1 MSDQSSGTKKSNNQA
16 KAATST
22 LQTAATD
29 RQADPLYEQIRSIIG
44 SVVSN
49 PTTLTPDVQE
59 SMYRQGVSQANAGAQ
74 SFLDEKMQKIQGY
87 GSTGYRSGA
96 ARNAEYEAGA
106 RLGEN
111 LAMASRQ
118 TQIDVANRRVSDLIA
133 AANAGQ
139 GFLSGDFNTSQAVA
153 NAQMGAANVMGQN
166 AQIPS
171 PTAQLLGGVGSLG
184 GTLGSAAIGK

>member
-1 MSDQSSGTKKSNNQA
+1 MSDQSSGVKKSNSQA

-22 LQTAATD
+22 LQTAATN
-29 RQADPLYEQIRSIIG
+29 RQAAPEYGQIKGIIDTLL
-44 SVVSN
+44 SN
-49 PTTLTPDVQE
+49 PITLTPEVQDA
-59 SMYRQGVSQANAGAQ
+59 MYRQGVSQANAGAN
-74 SFLDEKMQKIQGY
+74 SFLDERMAKLQGA
-87 GSTGYRSGA
+87 GGPGYRSGA
-96 ARNAEYEAGA
+96 ARNAEFEAGA

-111 LAMASRQ
+111 LAAAHRQ

-153 NAQMGAANVMGQN
+153 NAQMGASNIIGQN

-171 PTAQLLGGVGSLG
+171 PTAQILGGVGSLG